1 MRKNLREG
9 YEEDIQEIVDL
20 MNEHDYSD
28 AEIATA
34 ICAYEEYDITVD
46 EIREMVDNDEI
57 SETSEYTYNDGTFVT
72 LGTMEFI
79 VYENATEAYNGAK
92 EWFEGLVDE
101 IGITQ
106 AVPDYVWE
114 DYLDEDSCEEF
125 FRDDYRSYCE
135 DIVNESDD
143 TYGNRLVSECV
154 DAGIIDD
161 YDFEEDEDGE
171 LDYSQCT
178 VDEDE
183 LIEKYVD
190 YMVDRIDNFGEE
202 LKFAFGED
210 GLTGLIDNGAIEF
223 DMEGL
228 TERYIDDYGV
238 GGCLSGY
245 DGQENVIDYDNW
257 EYYIYRHN

>member
-34 ICAYEEYDITVD
+34 ICAYEEYDTTVD
-46 EIREMVDNDEI
+46 EIREMIDNDEI
-57 SETSEYTYNDGTFVT
+57 RETSEWVYGNGTFVT
-72 LGTMEFI
+72 LGVMEFM
-79 VYENATEAYNGAK
+79 VYESEDDAYGAA
-92 EWFEGLVDE
+92 EEEFENLVDE
-101 IGITQ
+101 IGVTQ
-106 AVPDYVWE
+106 AVPKYVWE

-171 LDYSQCT
+171 PDYSQCT

-190 YMVDRIDNFGEE
+190 YMVDRIDDFGEE
-202 LKFAFGED
+202 LRFQFGED
-210 GLTGLIDNGAIEF
+210 TFEDMIKRGYIVF

-228 TERYIDDYGV
+228 TERYIDDCGV
-238 GGCLSGY
+238 GQCLSGY
-245 DGQENVIDYDNW
+245 DGQENEV
-257 EYYIYRHN
+257 EYEDINYHIFRHD